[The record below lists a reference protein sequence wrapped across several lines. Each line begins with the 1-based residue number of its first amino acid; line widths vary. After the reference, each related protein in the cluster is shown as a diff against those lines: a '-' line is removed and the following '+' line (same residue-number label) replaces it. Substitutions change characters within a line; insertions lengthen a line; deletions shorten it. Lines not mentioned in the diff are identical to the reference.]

1 MGVLSHDKVS
11 RLIHPFSFVKPS
23 HTSFS
28 HVVKWLKQGDKKY
41 KTFFV
46 RRMQQLAN
54 GEKSRILRKR
64 LKGSAT
70 TIFETY
76 LEQKVRITRQQS
88 FSQDIVSCFVKVR
101 IPHSV
106 HGGGRHKGDMV
117 RVAA

>member
-11 RLIHPFSFVKPS
+11 WLIVPLRFANAS
-23 HTSFS
+23 HNSFS

-54 GEKSRILRKR
+54 GERSRILRKR

-88 FSQDIVSCFVKVR
+88 CSQDIVSCFVKVR
-101 IPHSV
+101 LPHSV